1 METFAS
7 LFTGD
12 DLIDPQYLLNEL
24 KDLPAEDCPQGKKW
38 FQGRTY
44 SIHSNLG
51 PDKLNKFKSFVMLL
65 TPEVRIRCMCN
76 AKEKFE
82 QAKRLIT
89 SRQEGTNK
97 NDRCRL
103 MHIVH
108 TPEGKVMLSNA
119 FMPKSRQQ
127 LDDPSFKEPWQAI
140 ANLFNDYE
148 NYKFINLSIK
158 HDVSTGKPFAPYV
171 AQSGYDSIASRAFD
185 LNPQSSERPVRD
197 AEWCKRIYK
206 ELRTELSKIFS
217 KYTRSG
223 NQDAEDEEAEWCKF
237 VDNHDS
243 VYAYA
248 WTIFDM
254 EDFDRM
260 GKVLPEDDQRDTG
273 AIVFQSP
280 KSRVYSSSIAAQNR
294 KRQRDRAKVLTPTTF
309 ANKRNKHD
317 SRVDTPTDLPGI
329 LHKALDDAGQQRA
342 LIFIAG
348 SQDYPASVRAA
359 ALLKMQKMA
368 GLLIENTNNFEDL
381 PDDVIEFDE
390 EEENANVDEEDFTLA

>member
-140 ANLFNDYE
+140 ANLFNDYQ

-185 LNPQSSERPVRD
+185 LNPQSSDRPVRD
-197 AEWCKRIYK
+197 AEWCKRVYK
-206 ELRTELSKIFS
+206 ELRTGLSKF
-217 KYTRSG
+217 
-223 NQDAEDEEAEWCKF
+223 F
-237 VDNHDS
+237 
-243 VYAYA
+243 
-248 WTIFDM
+248 
-254 EDFDRM
+254 
-260 GKVLPEDDQRDTG
+260 
-273 AIVFQSP
+273 
-280 KSRVYSSSIAAQNR
+280 SSIQDLVIKMLRMRRQNG
-294 KRQRDRAKVLTPTTF
+294 
-309 ANKRNKHD
+309 AN
-317 SRVDTPTDLPGI
+317 LWIIMI
-329 LHKALDDAGQQRA
+329 LYMLMRGQF
-342 LIFIAG
+342 LIW
-348 SQDYPASVRAA
+348 
-359 ALLKMQKMA
+359 KT
-368 GLLIENTNNFEDL
+368 LIEWERFYLKTIRETPAQSYFNLRSLVFIPAVL
-381 PDDVIEFDE
+381 QLKIENDRE
-390 EEENANVDEEDFTLA
+390 TVPKY